1 MNRARLQPK
10 SLESP
15 MHVISLYIDSS
26 LIRPAFLIPV
36 PAAHAVFAHTLSSV
50 HRFLLLPS
58 VRCLSTEI
66 EGNVSVLDHVSDR
79 CDVRTALAASRD
91 HLLYLSSHGQTK
103 QNEEVHQQDRPVYGN
118 VEDTGSGG
126 EQGDKSGFGG

>member
-1 MNRARLQPK
+1 
-10 SLESP
+10 

-26 LIRPAFLIPV
+26 LIR
-36 PAAHAVFAHTLSSV
+36 HSSV
-50 HRFLLLPS
+50 SETGTCRTCRIRSYTYPPFTNFLLLPS

-79 CDVRTALAASRD
+79 GDVRTALAASRC

-103 QNEEVHQQDRPVYGN
+103 QNEKVHQQDRPVYGN
-118 VEDTGSGG
+118 VKDTGSGG
-126 EQGDKSGFGG
+126 EQGDKSGFGS